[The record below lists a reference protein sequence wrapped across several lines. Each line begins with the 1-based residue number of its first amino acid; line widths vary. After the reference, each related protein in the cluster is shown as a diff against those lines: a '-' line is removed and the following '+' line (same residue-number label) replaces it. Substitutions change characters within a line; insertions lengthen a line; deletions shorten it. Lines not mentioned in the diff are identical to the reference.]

1 MLLHQ
6 QNVETNGEI
15 KMKAIINN
23 KQYSNVVGEL
33 VKTDV
38 APCGTKVW
46 TFFVPSVGHRVT
58 VDKKSFKKI

>member
-1 MLLHQ
+1 
-6 QNVETNGEI
+6 
-15 KMKAIINN
+15 MKAIINN
-23 KQYSNVVGEL
+23 KQYSDVVGEL